1 MPQPLISPENYF
13 SEDPLYYSDGFLNPE
28 GFMQNNQLLEEHFRV
43 LDSLFAMRSG
53 PDQGALLSADV
64 AERLLPTEATWKDA
78 PFTRVANRIELTT
91 AERILLLLILEAHY
105 RPVAMTR
112 RITSLLAT
120 NKNLVIDFGYF
131 KDPFSAGYY
140 PTIKTVL
147 FLLAGN
153 DIAHWRKL
161 EQEILYHGRLLKEQ
175 IVIFRDP
182 DERALMGNRMNHIL
196 SIEPEYVDY
205 LLHGRKPRPDFGRSF
220 PAKWVSTNLN
230 WDNLVLNPR
239 TMSEIHDV
247 MDWVAH
253 GEDVISRSEQQVN
266 QSFPCLFYGPPGTG
280 KSLTAKL
287 IGKHYGKD
295 VFRVDLSMI
304 VSKYIGETEK
314 NLAQLFDR
322 AEGKDW
328 ILFFDEADS
337 LFGKRTGISD
347 SKDKWA
353 NLEMSYLLQRMEEHQ
368 GLCILAT
375 NLKNNLDAAMS
386 RRVQASIYF
395 PWPKEEERSLIWQKS
410 VPPGFE
416 YANNVSFE
424 KLGKFDLSGAG
435 IANVIKA
442 SCVKAA
448 KRGDYILHSKD
459 IARFI
464 RIEYAKDSRTP

>member
-78 PFTRVANRIELTT
+78 PFTRVVNRIELTT

-196 SIEPEYVDY
+196 SI
-205 LLHGRKPRPDFGRSF
+205 
-220 PAKWVSTNLN
+220 
-230 WDNLVLNPR
+230 
-239 TMSEIHDV
+239 
-247 MDWVAH
+247 
-253 GEDVISRSEQQVN
+253 
-266 QSFPCLFYGPPGTG
+266 FPCSFAAISSKGGFGDRCDQSPGVG
-280 KSLTAKL
+280 ML
-287 IGKHYGKD
+287 
-295 VFRVDLSMI
+295 
-304 VSKYIGETEK
+304 
-314 NLAQLFDR
+314 
-322 AEGKDW
+322 
-328 ILFFDEADS
+328 
-337 LFGKRTGISD
+337 
-347 SKDKWA
+347 
-353 NLEMSYLLQRMEEHQ
+353 
-368 GLCILAT
+368 GL
-375 NLKNNLDAAMS
+375 
-386 RRVQASIYF
+386 
-395 PWPKEEERSLIWQKS
+395 
-410 VPPGFE
+410 G
-416 YANNVSFE
+416 
-424 KLGKFDLSGAG
+424 
-435 IANVIKA
+435 
-442 SCVKAA
+442 
-448 KRGDYILHSKD
+448 
-459 IARFI
+459 
-464 RIEYAKDSRTP
+464 